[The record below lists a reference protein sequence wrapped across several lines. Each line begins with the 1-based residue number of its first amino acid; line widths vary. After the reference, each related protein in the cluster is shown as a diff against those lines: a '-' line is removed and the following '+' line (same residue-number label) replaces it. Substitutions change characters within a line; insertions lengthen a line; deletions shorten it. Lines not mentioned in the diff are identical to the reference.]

1 MAINAT
7 SESNGGNY
15 TPVPSGTHVA
25 RCYQMIELGTIT
37 EPYLGEMKTSKKVRI
52 GWELPLETKE
62 FKQGE
67 GEKPFVI
74 SKDFT
79 LSMHEK
85 ATLRKF
91 LEAWRGKTF
100 TEAEAK
106 SFDITKLIGV
116 PCMVSVIHEE
126 KEGKNHA
133 KVTGVTSIPKGMTCP
148 EQVNETFILSY
159 DAFDLEKFNTLPKFI
174 KEKMEKSVEFKKI
187 SDVLHSNEYT
197 KKVLTESDNKSF
209 DDLPF

>member
-25 RCYQMIELGTIT
+25 RCYQMIEIGTVT

-67 GEKPFVI
+67 GERPYVI

-85 ATLRKF
+85 STLRKF
-91 LEAWRGKTF
+91 LESWRGKTF
-100 TEAEAK
+100 TETEAK

-116 PCMVSVIHEE
+116 PCMVSVISEE
-126 KEGKNHA
+126 KEGKNYA
-133 KVTGVTSIPKGMTCP
+133 KVTGVTSVPKGMTCP
-148 EQVNETFILSY
+148 AQVNETFILSY
-159 DAFDLEKFNTLPKFI
+159 DDFSFEKFNSLPKFI
-174 KEKMEKSVEFKKI
+174 KEKMEKSVEFSKI
-187 SDVLHSNEYT
+187 SNAVHSQEHE
-197 KKVLTESDNKSF
+197 KKVSSIDTI

>member
-7 SESNGGNY
+7 SESNGGNF

-67 GEKPFVI
+67 GQKPYVI

-91 LEAWRGKTF
+91 LESWRGKAF
-100 TEAEAK
+100 TEEEAK
-106 SFDITKLIGV
+106 KFDITKLLSA
-116 PCMVSVIHEE
+116 PCMMSVVEE
-126 KEGKNHA
+126 VKEGKSYSKISN
-133 KVTGVTSIPKGMTCP
+133 VSTMPKGMVCP
-148 EQVNETFILSY
+148 DQVNETFVLSY
-159 DAFDLEKFNTLPKFI
+159 DAFDFDKFNTLPKFI

-187 SDVLHSNEYT
+187 SDVVQSNEHT
-197 KKVLTESDNKSF
+197 KKLASMNDN

>member
-7 SESNGGNY
+7 SESNGGNF

-67 GEKPFVI
+67 GQKPYVI

-91 LEAWRGKTF
+91 LESWRGKAF
-100 TEAEAK
+100 TEEDAK
-106 SFDITKLIGV
+106 KFDITKLIGA
-116 PCMVSVIHEE
+116 PCMMSVVEE
-126 KEGKNHA
+126 AKEGKSYSKISN
-133 KVTGVTSIPKGMTCP
+133 VSTMPKGMVCP
-148 EQVNETFILSY
+148 DQVNETFVLSY
-159 DAFDLEKFNTLPKFI
+159 DAFDFDKFNTLPKFI

-187 SDVLHSNEYT
+187 SDVVHSNEHT
-197 KKVLTESDNKSF
+197 KKLASMNDN

>member
-7 SESNGGNY
+7 SESNGGNF

-67 GEKPFVI
+67 GQKPYVI

-91 LEAWRGKTF
+91 LESWRGKAF
-100 TEAEAK
+100 TEEEAK
-106 SFDITKLIGV
+106 KFDITKLLGA
-116 PCMVSVIHEE
+116 PCMMSVVEE
-126 KEGKNHA
+126 VKEGKSYSKISN
-133 KVTGVTSIPKGMTCP
+133 VSTMPKGMVCP
-148 EQVNETFILSY
+148 DQVNETFVLSY
-159 DAFDLEKFNTLPKFI
+159 DAFDFDKFNTLPKFI
-174 KEKMEKSVEFKKI
+174 KEKIEKSVEFKKI

-197 KKVLTESDNKSF
+197 KKVITESTN

>member
-15 TPVPSGTHVA
+15 TAVPSGTHVA
-25 RCYQMIELGTIT
+25 RCYQMIEIGTIT
-37 EPYLGEMKTSKKVRI
+37 EPYLGEMKTTKKVRI

-67 GEKPFVI
+67 GEKPFVM

-91 LEAWRGKTF
+91 LESWRGKAF

-106 SFDITKLIGV
+106 SFDVTKLIGA
-116 PCMVSVIHEE
+116 PCMISVIEE
-126 KEGKNHA
+126 SKDGKNYS
-133 KVTGVTSIPKGMTCP
+133 KISNISSLPKGMTCP
-148 EQVNETFILSY
+148 PQVNDTFILSY
-159 DAFDLEKFNTLPKFI
+159 DNFDVEAYNTLPKFI

-187 SDVLHSNEYT
+187 SDALNSNEYT
-197 KKVLTESDNKSF
+197 KKVITESN